1 MKIEINLEE
10 LAKQIQFRREKEAEV
25 NEANGVTIQVRQ
37 WGEMLTASSIV
48 PDEMLE
54 SQMKYTIESKIRELM
69 MYAPDVSD
77 LKPSDIKIGVGSNGM
92 KQAIGSFFYASQ
104 IADYWHNKIER
115 AKKDAEYAAERA
127 TMWEL
132 YERWQEESDYGKKRN
147 WQAKAAKD
155 MAARLNIDE
164 DN

>member
-1 MKIEINLEE
+1 MKLEIDLEK
-10 LAKQIQFRREKEAEV
+10 LAKQVQFRKQAEAS
-25 NEANGVTIQVRQ
+25 NEDGITVQVRQ
-37 WGEMLTASSIV
+37 WGESLTASSII

-54 SQMKYTIESKIRELM
+54 TQIKMIIEGKMQELM

-77 LKPSDIKIGVGSNGM
+77 LKPAEIRVQSNGNM
-92 KQAIGSFFYASQ
+92 KQAMATFYYASQ
-104 IADYWHNKIER
+104 IADYWQGKIDRARKDGQYEGER
-115 AKKDAEYAAERA
+115 Q

-155 MAARLNIDE
+155 MAARLNVDE
-164 DN
+164 DE

>member
-1 MKIEINLEE
+1 MKIEVNLEE
-10 LAKQIQFRREKEAEV
+10 LAKQVQFRKKSEAEA

-77 LKPSDIKIGVGSNGM
+77 LKPAEIRIESNGHS
-92 KQAIGSFFYASQ
+92 KQAFGSFYFASQ
-104 IADYWHNKIER
+104 IADYWHKKIDQ
-115 AKKDAEYAAERA
+115 AKKDAEYSAERKV
-127 TMWEL
+127 MWEL
-132 YERWQEESDYGKKRN
+132 YELWDEQSDYGKKRN

-155 MAARLNIDE
+155 MAARLNLDE

>member
-1 MKIEINLEE
+1 MKLEIDLEK
-10 LAKQIQFRREKEAEV
+10 LSRQVQFRKKSEAQETD
-25 NEANGVTIQVRQ
+25 AGITIQVRQ
-37 WGEMLTASSIV
+37 WGEMLTASTMI
-48 PDEMLE
+48 PDDILE
-54 SQMKYTIESKIRELM
+54 HQIKMVIEGKILELM

-77 LKPSDIKIGVGSNGM
+77 LKPAEIRIESNGYS

-127 TMWEL
+127 TMWQL

-155 MAARLNIDE
+155 MAARLNLEEDDE
-164 DN
+164 

>member
-1 MKIEINLEE
+1 MKIEVNLEE
-10 LAKQIQFRREKEAEV
+10 LAKQVQFRKKSEAEA

-77 LKPSDIKIGVGSNGM
+77 LKPAEIRVEFNGRM
-92 KQAIGSFFYASQ
+92 KQAFGSFYYASQ

-115 AKKDAEYAAERA
+115 AQKDVEYAAERA
-127 TMWEL
+127 TMWQL

-155 MAARLNIDE
+155 MAARLNLDE